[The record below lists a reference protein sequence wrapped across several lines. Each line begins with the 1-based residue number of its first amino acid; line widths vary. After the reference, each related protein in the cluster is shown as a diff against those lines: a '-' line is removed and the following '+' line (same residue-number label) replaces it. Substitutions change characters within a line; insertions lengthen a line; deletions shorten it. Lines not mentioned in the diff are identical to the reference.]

1 MVITMLDM
9 KAPTAQ
15 SPQSP
20 QSTRPANASS
30 RAIPAAQPDHAS
42 PARWRVL
49 AFFSLGFLVSYIFR
63 GVNLGFAP
71 YLTRELGLTAGDLGL
86 LTSFYF
92 LGFACAQLPAGIL
105 LDRFGPRRTECALL
119 MLAVAGSLVFAWAP
133 GMVGLAAG
141 RAMIGVGVSVCLGA
155 AIQALS
161 MWFPLSRMP
170 LLNGLVMA
178 IGGLGAVVV
187 GAPLSWMLS
196 WTDWR
201 TISVGMAA
209 VSFGMAVLLWFGVP
223 DARRQGKESFAEQ
236 LRGTRQ
242 ILGSERFWRVV
253 PLTLLNQGI
262 FLAVQTL
269 WVSAFMRDVQGL
281 PAAES
286 ARLVSVIGFAM
297 MAGCVGAGWAARHL
311 EHRGI
316 SLYAFAAFGM
326 IGFIVVQLLL
336 MARLPF
342 MPLALIWGA
351 YGVFGS
357 SGILT
362 YAMLARR
369 FPDALIGRAT
379 TAMTLTVFLATFVFQ
394 LGIGFVLDIFPVT
407 AGRYP
412 ASAHLIVW
420 AGLVALQVLAAIWY
434 LMEKRPQAARVPA

>member
-1 MVITMLDM
+1 MT
-9 KAPTAQ
+9 ASTTNPT
-15 SPQSP
+15 
-20 QSTRPANASS
+20 TNVASEP
-30 RAIPAAQPDHAS
+30 RHAAG
-42 PARWRVL
+42 ARWRVL

-105 LDRFGPRRTECALL
+105 LDRFGPRRTEAVLL
-119 MLAVAGSLVFAWAP
+119 MLAVAGSLVFARAP
-133 GMVGLAAG
+133 GMAGLAAG

-187 GAPLSWMLS
+187 GAPLSWLLS

-201 TISVGMAA
+201 TISAAMAA
-209 VSFGMAVLLWFGVP
+209 ISFGMAVLLWFGVP
-223 DARRQGKESFAEQ
+223 DVKRVGKQSFSEQ

-269 WVSAFMRDVQGL
+269 WVTAFMRDVQGL
-281 PAAES
+281 AAGES

-316 SLYAFAAFGM
+316 SLYAFAGFGM
-326 IGFIVVQLLL
+326 IGFVVIQLLL

-342 MPLALIWGA
+342 VPLGLLWGA

-362 YAMLARR
+362 YALLARR

-394 LGIGFVLDIFPVT
+394 VGIGFVLDFFPVT
-407 AGRYP
+407 GGHYP
-412 ASAHLIVW
+412 VSAHMIVW
-420 AGLVALQVLAAIWY
+420 AGLVVLQVVAAIWY
-434 LMEKRPQAARVPA
+434 LMEKRP

>member
-1 MVITMLDM
+1 MLGM
-9 KAPTAQ
+9 NASTVN
-15 SPQSP
+15 
-20 QSTRPANASS
+20 STRSATSAS
-30 RAIPAAQPDHAS
+30 QPHHAS

-105 LDRFGPRRTECALL
+105 LDRFGPRRTEAVLL
-119 MLAVAGSLVFAWAP
+119 MLAVAGSLVFATAP
-133 GMVGLAAG
+133 GMAGLAAG

-187 GAPLSWMLS
+187 GTPLSWLLS

-201 TISVGMAA
+201 TVSVGMAV

-223 DARRQGKESFAEQ
+223 DVKRVGKESFAEQ
-236 LRGTRQ
+236 MRGTRQ

-281 PAAES
+281 AAGEA
-286 ARLVSVIGFAM
+286 ARLVSVIGMAM

-311 EHRGI
+311 ERRGI
-316 SLYAFAAFGM
+316 SLYAFAGFGM
-326 IGFIVVQLLL
+326 MSFIVIQLLL

-342 MPLALIWGA
+342 VPLSLLWGA

-362 YAMLARR
+362 YALLARR

-394 LGIGFVLDIFPVT
+394 IGIGFVLDFFPAT
-407 AGRYP
+407 GGHYP
-412 ASAHLIVW
+412 VSAHMMVW
-420 AGLVALQVLAAIWY
+420 AGLVAVQVVAAIWY
-434 LMEKRPQAARVPA
+434 LMEKRP

>member
-1 MVITMLDM
+1 MQGMNAT
-9 KAPTAQ
+9 TATQ
-15 SPQSP
+15 
-20 QSTRPANASS
+20 TAM
-30 RAIPAAQPDHAS
+30 AAQPNHAS
-42 PARWRVL
+42 GARWRVL
-49 AFFSLGFLVSYIFR
+49 AVFSLGFLVSYIFR

-105 LDRFGPRRTECALL
+105 LDRFGPRRTEAALL
-119 MLAVAGSLVFAWAP
+119 LLAVAGSFVFAWAP
-133 GMVGLAAG
+133 GMAGLAAG

-187 GAPLSWMLS
+187 GSPLSWLLS

-201 TISVGMAA
+201 TVSAGMAV

-223 DARRQGKESFAEQ
+223 DVKRVGKESFAEQ
-236 LRGTRQ
+236 WRGTRQ

-281 PAAES
+281 TS
-286 ARLVSVIGFAM
+286 TQGARMVSVIGFAM

-311 EHRGI
+311 ERRGI
-316 SLYAFAAFGM
+316 SLYAFAGFGM
-326 IGFIVVQLLL
+326 MGFIVVQLLL
-336 MARLPF
+336 MARLSF
-342 MPLALIWGA
+342 LPLPLLWAA

-379 TAMTLTVFLATFVFQ
+379 TAMTLTVFLATFAFQ
-394 LGIGFVLDIFPVT
+394 LGIGFVLDFFPT
-407 AGRYP
+407 TGGHYP
-412 ASAHLIVW
+412 VAAHLSVW
-420 AGLVALQVLAAIWY
+420 AGLVLTQVLAAIWY
-434 LMEKRPQAARVPA
+434 LMEKKS

>member
-1 MVITMLDM
+1 MAGMNSSTADTGR
-9 KAPTAQ
+9 APAADAL
-15 SPQSP
+15 
-20 QSTRPANASS
+20 RPAS
-30 RAIPAAQPDHAS
+30 PHAS

-105 LDRFGPRRTECALL
+105 LDRFGPRRTEAALL

-133 GMVGLAAG
+133 GMIGLAAG

-187 GAPLSWMLS
+187 GAPLSWLLS

-201 TISVGMAA
+201 TVSAGLAA
-209 VSFGMAVLLWFGVP
+209 ISFGMAVLLWFGVP
-223 DARRQGKESFAEQ
+223 DARRAGKESFAEQ
-236 LRGTRQ
+236 LRGTRL
-242 ILGSERFWRVV
+242 ILSSERFWRVV

-281 PAAES
+281 SAGEG
-286 ARLVSVIGFAM
+286 ARLVSVIGIAM

-311 EHRGI
+311 ERRGI
-316 SLYAFAAFGM
+316 SLYAFAGFGM
-326 IGFIVVQLLL
+326 MAFIVVQLLL
-336 MARLPF
+336 MAHLPF
-342 MPLALIWGA
+342 VPLGVLWAA

-362 YAMLARR
+362 YALLARR

-379 TAMTLTVFLATFVFQ
+379 TAMTLTVFLATFLFQ
-394 LGIGFVLDIFPVT
+394 IGIGFVLDFFPAVD
-407 AGRYP
+407 GHYP
-412 ASAHLIVW
+412 VAAHLWVW
-420 AGLVALQVLAAIWY
+420 GALVVVQVLAAVWY
-434 LMEKRPQAARVPA
+434 LMEKREPEAAGR